1 MAAEPSV
8 SKGMKGDLYRRGETR
23 VHIWLWDRTRCCERR
38 MRWEIFDDCVYFD
51 IVAS

>member
-23 VHIWLWDRTRCCERR
+23 VHICGTELRAARGG
-38 MRWEIFDDCVYFD
+38 
-51 IVAS
+51 